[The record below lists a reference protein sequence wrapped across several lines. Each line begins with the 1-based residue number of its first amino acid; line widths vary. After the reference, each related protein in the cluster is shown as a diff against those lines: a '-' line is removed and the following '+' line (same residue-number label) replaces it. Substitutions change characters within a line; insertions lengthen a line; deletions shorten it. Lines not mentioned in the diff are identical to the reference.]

1 MYFVQNSN
9 DAIVDLETF
18 ERVQKLRAKREVR
31 RVANPRYFS
40 NKMRCGVCGNTFR
53 SKIQNNKIYWSCRTH
68 EERASDCIITQIPE
82 VEIQK
87 AFLRLYYKLKHHGN
101 SIFSEMIKELQA
113 IRYRRMLWSSD
124 IIELNKKMSTLS
136 SQNQVL
142 ATLKQQGLIDP
153 DIFISQSNEL
163 TKQLRNAKLSKE
175 RLLAVDSDNTI
186 DLTKELMEILETG
199 PEILKN
205 FDEELFG
212 DLIEMIIVDN
222 NEQLRFRLKNGLEL
236 VETIERTIR

>member
-9 DAIVDLETF
+9 DAIVDLEIF
-18 ERVQKLRAKREVR
+18 ERVQRLRARREVQ

-40 NKMRCGVCGNTFR
+40 NKMRCGVCGSTFR
-53 SKIQNNKIYWSCRTH
+53 TKIQNGKIYWSCRTH
-68 EERASDCIITQIPE
+68 EENASDCIITQIPE
-82 VEIQK
+82 VEIQN
-87 AFLRLYYKLKHHGN
+87 AFLRLYYKLKHYGN
-101 SIFSEMIKELQA
+101 GILSEMMKSLQI
-113 IRYRRMLWSSD
+113 IRNRRMLWSVD
-124 IIELNKKMSTLS
+124 IIELNKKISTLS

-163 TKQLRNAKLSKE
+163 TKQLRDAKLSKE
-175 RLLAVDSDNTI
+175 RLLAADSDNTI
-186 DLTKELMEILETG
+186 DLTKELMEILDAG
-199 PEILKN
+199 PDILNN

-212 DLIEMIIVDN
+212 DLIDMVIVDS